1 MLKDMSLLEFAIR
14 MNAITGSRAYDEGLH
29 DNWLRR
35 VGASIDTSFVNS
47 WGFVVLVAALGL
59 IFLLIVFRV
68 TARTPTTGQEDH
80 RQSAPPPP
88 PPPRA
93 SSTYISE
100 EELAHAR
107 VLGLRGRITFD
118 DVKRCYRERMQEYHP
133 DKVNSLGQ
141 KLRELADSEA
151 KKINVAYEF
160 FRRKYH
166 PNA

>member
-1 MLKDMSLLEFAIR
+1 MPVQRPI
-14 MNAITGSRAYDEGLH
+14 
-29 DNWLRR
+29 
-35 VGASIDTSFVNS
+35 
-47 WGFVVLVAALGL
+47 
-59 IFLLIVFRV
+59 
-68 TARTPTTGQEDH
+68 
-80 RQSAPPPP
+80 
-88 PPPRA
+88 
-93 SSTYISE
+93 
-100 EELAHAR
+100 AH
-107 VLGLRGRITFD
+107 RGRITFD